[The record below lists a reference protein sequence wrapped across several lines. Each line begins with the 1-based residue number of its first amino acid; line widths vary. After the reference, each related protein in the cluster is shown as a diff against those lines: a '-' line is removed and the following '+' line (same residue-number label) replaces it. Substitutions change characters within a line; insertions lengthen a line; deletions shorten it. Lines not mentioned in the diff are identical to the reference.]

1 MPERAP
7 QAEVAHAI
15 AGRTRLRFREH
26 AGDAVAL
33 TAIATRLGDLEGVDT
48 VSIRAL
54 NGTVVMT
61 HDGHFDEYAARAA
74 RAGML
79 EIIATEHGQGEV
91 GEVPAALGSPPALVA
106 FAFGA
111 LALFQ
116 ISEKRI
122 LPPAITLF
130 WYATE
135 LLRRARQQPPEEADD

>member
-7 QAEVAHAI
+7 RAEVAHAI
-15 AGRTRLRFREH
+15 EGRTRLRFREH

-33 TAIATRLGDLEGVDT
+33 TAIATRLGELEGVDT

-61 HDGHFDEYAARAA
+61 HDGHFDEYAARAMS
-74 RAGML
+74 AGML
-79 EIIATEHGQGEV
+79 EIVEV
-91 GEVPAALGSPPALVA
+91 AHAAGGIGPVPAALKSPPAFAAL
-106 FAFGA
+106 AFGA
-111 LALFQ
+111 LGLFQ
-116 ISEKRI
+116 VAEKRV

-135 LLRRARQQPPEEADD
+135 LMRRARQQPTEESGE

>member
-7 QAEVAHAI
+7 RAEVAHAI
-15 AGRTRLRFREH
+15 EGRTRLRFREH
-26 AGDAVAL
+26 AGDAAAL
-33 TAIATRLGDLEGVDT
+33 AAIATRLGELDGVDS

-61 HDGHFDEYAARAA
+61 HDGHFDEYAERAA

-79 EIIATEHGQGEV
+79 ELIAPEPGRGNGDAVALPMRSAPALAAVTF
-91 GEVPAALGSPPALVA
+91 AALGL
-106 FAFGA
+106 
-111 LALFQ
+111 LQ
-116 ISEKRI
+116 IGEKRV

-135 LLRRARQQPPEEADD
+135 LFRRSQQPPEGGGD